1 MGSATSITPLM
12 LLNECAR
19 RGIATNKLLH
29 EVGISAGAL
38 SNSADHIPI
47 KKTYE
52 LWSKA
57 IASTGDEALGLHVGK
72 NVPFGAYRLVD
83 YMAAA
88 SATPHDAL
96 IRTANVFS
104 LLNNTFCLCV
114 RRWRQYVCIELHDAV
129 SHEGPPRPYVEYIF
143 ATILRRFQF
152 TTQTQWRP
160 FEVHLRYA
168 LRQDIGAYH
177 QLFRTRIRF
186 GEMVNRMVMPREV
199 VDMPH
204 FLADPELCSVLEEHA
219 RRKLRFCEGSKDAVV
234 MLRLLV
240 EEGIKHGSIHLDSI
254 SRKLGMSPRSLQRAV
269 LSHGTSFREILD
281 EARCDYAKRL
291 LESKLS
297 LESIAARLDFSGSG
311 PLCRAFH
318 RWTGISPETYRK
330 QLRNPQVGRPAAWD
344 GQRY

>member
-1 MGSATSITPLM
+1 M

-19 RGIATNKLLH
+19 RGIETNRLLH
-29 EVGISAGAL
+29 EVGINAGAL
-38 SNSADHIPI
+38 SNSVDHVPI

-57 IASTGDEALGLHVGK
+57 IAWTGDESFGLHVGR

-88 SATPHDAL
+88 SNTPYEAL
-96 IRTANVFS
+96 IRTANVFG
-104 LLNNTFCLCV
+104 LLNNTFFLCI
-114 RRWRQYVCIELHDAV
+114 RRWRQYVYIELHDAV
-129 SHEGPPRPYVEYIF
+129 SQEGPPRPYVEYIF

-152 TTQTQWRP
+152 TTQTEWP
-160 FEVHLRYA
+160 AFEIHLRYR

-177 QLFRTRIRF
+177 QLFRTRIRS
-186 GEMVNRMVMPREV
+186 GQMVNRMVMPREV
-199 VDMPH
+199 MDMPH
-204 FLADPELCSVLEEHA
+204 SLADPELCLVLEEHA
-219 RRKLRFCEGSKDAVV
+219 TRKLHIYQGSKDTIV

-240 EEGIKHGSIHLDSI
+240 EEGIKRGTIHLEHI
-254 SRKLGMSPRSLQRAV
+254 SRRLGMSPRSLQRAV

-297 LESIAARLDFSGSG
+297 LDSIAARLDFSGPG

-318 RWTGISPETYRK
+318 RWTGISPDAYRK
-330 QLRNPQVGRPAAWD
+330 QLKNLQVNGPAILH
-344 GQRY
+344 GPSY